1 MAMKNLFVGNL
12 SFQTTEGD
20 LRNMFATFGQ
30 VSRVHIATDRETGQA
45 RGFAFVEM
53 ANDAEATK
61 AMTDLNGKEVNGRAL
76 RVNEATP
83 RPERGAPGAGG
94 RPSFNRASGPGAGRS
109 GPGAGRNG
117 PPRGNNGGN
126 RGGGGGQSRER
137 FSNED
142 YREAPRQPREP
153 RW

>member
-1 MAMKNLFVGNL
+1 MEMKNLFVGNL

-20 LRNMFATFGQ
+20 LRTMFAAFGQ

-61 AMTDLNGKEVNGRAL
+61 AMTDLNGKEVAGRAL

-83 RPERGAPGAGG
+83 RPERGAPGAG
-94 RPSFNRASGPGAGRS
+94 RPSFNRSGPGAGRS
-109 GPGAGRNG
+109 GP
-117 PPRGNNGGN
+117 PRGNGGGGGN
-126 RGGGGGQSRER
+126 RGGGQGRER

>member
-1 MAMKNLFVGNL
+1 MKNLFVGNL

-20 LRNMFATFGQ
+20 LRTMFAAFGQ

-61 AMTDLNGKEVNGRAL
+61 AMTDLNGKEVAGRAL

-83 RPERGAPGAGG
+83 RPERGAPGAG
-94 RPSFNRASGPGAGRS
+94 RPSSNRSGPGAGRS
-109 GPGAGRNG
+109 GP
-117 PPRGNNGGN
+117 PRGNGGGGGN
-126 RGGGGGQSRER
+126 RGGGQGRER

>member
-1 MAMKNLFVGNL
+1 MKNLFVGNL

-20 LRNMFATFGQ
+20 LRTMFATFGQ

-45 RGFAFVEM
+45 RGFAFIEM
-53 ANDAEATK
+53 ANDAEAVK

-83 RPERGAPGAGG
+83 RPERGAPGAG
-94 RPSFNRASGPGAGRS
+94 RPGAGRS
-109 GPGAGRNG
+109 NGPGAPRTGPGANRSG
-117 PPRGNNGGN
+117 PPRGNGGGN
-126 RGGGGGQSRER
+126 RGGGRGG

>member
-1 MAMKNLFVGNL
+1 MKNLFVGNL

-20 LRNMFATFGQ
+20 LRTMFAAFGQ
-30 VSRVHIATDRETGQA
+30 VTRVHIATDRETGQA
-45 RGFAFVEM
+45 RGFAFIEM
-53 ANDAEATK
+53 PNDAEATK
-61 AMTDLNGKEVNGRAL
+61 AMTDLNGKEVAGRAL

-83 RPERGAPGAGG
+83 RPERGAPGAG
-94 RPSFNRASGPGAGRS
+94 RPGAGRS
-109 GPGAGRNG
+109 GPGAGRSG
-117 PPRGNNGGN
+117 PPRGNGGGGGN
-126 RGGGGGQSRER
+126 RGGGGQGRER

>member
-1 MAMKNLFVGNL
+1 MKNLFVGNL

-20 LRNMFATFGQ
+20 LRTMFAAFGQ

-61 AMTDLNGKEVNGRAL
+61 AMTDLNGKEVAGRAL

-83 RPERGAPGAGG
+83 RPERGAPGAG
-94 RPSFNRASGPGAGRS
+94 RPSFNRSGPGAGRS
-109 GPGAGRNG
+109 GP
-117 PPRGNNGGN
+117 PRGNGGGGGN
-126 RGGGGGQSRER
+126 RGGGQGRER

>member
-1 MAMKNLFVGNL
+1 MEMRNLFVGNL
-12 SFQTTEGD
+12 SFQTTEDD
-20 LRNMFATFGQ
+20 LRTMFAAFGQ
-30 VSRVHIATDRETGQA
+30 VSRVHIATDRETGRA

-53 ANDAEATK
+53 PNNDEATK
-61 AMTDLNGKEVNGRAL
+61 AMTDLNGKEVGGRAL

-83 RPERGAPGAGG
+83 RPERGAPGAFRG
-94 RPSFNRASGPGAGRS
+94 GPGAGRS
-109 GPGAGRNG
+109 APGGNRGGA
-117 PPRGNNGGN
+117 PRGNSGGN
-126 RGGGGGQSRER
+126 RGGGQGRDR